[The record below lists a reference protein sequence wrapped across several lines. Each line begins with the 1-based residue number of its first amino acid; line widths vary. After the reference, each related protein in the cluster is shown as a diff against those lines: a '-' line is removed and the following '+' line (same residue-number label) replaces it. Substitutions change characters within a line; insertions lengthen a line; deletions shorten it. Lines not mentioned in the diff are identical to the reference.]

1 MEIVRQRIL
10 VVDDDPV
17 ISDIIKEALSGSG
30 FEVAVAENGQQ
41 ALDMISGYA
50 PHAIV
55 LDRRMPVMDGNE
67 MLRRLKANED
77 MKSIPVIMLTGD
89 HEIEQV
95 MESLELGA
103 NEYVVKPVVPGD
115 MVIRL
120 KVMLK
125 TGGIKRKEKKNF
137 EGFEGN
143 SSGW

>member
-1 MEIVRQRIL
+1 MHVVKQKIL

-17 ISDIIKEALSGSG
+17 ISDIIRESLRRGG
-30 FEVAVAENGQQ
+30 FEVSAAENGKQ
-41 ALDMISGYA
+41 ALEVLEGDL
-50 PHAIV
+50 PHAII

-67 MLRRLKANED
+67 TLKRLKSDERTKA
-77 MKSIPVIMLTGD
+77 IPVIMLTGD

-103 NEYVVKPVVPGD
+103 NEYVVKPVVPED
-115 MVIRL
+115 IVIRL

-125 TGGIKRKEKKNF
+125 TGGVRRKEKKDF

>member
-1 MEIVRQRIL
+1 MHVVKQKIL
-10 VVDDDPV
+10 LVDDDPV
-17 ISDIIKEALSGSG
+17 IRETVREALLQAG
-30 FEVAVAENGQQ
+30 FEVFTAENGQQ
-41 ALDMISGYA
+41 AIEALKKDVPDAVI
-50 PHAIV
+50 

-67 MLRRLKANED
+67 TLKCLKADE
-77 MKSIPVIMLTGD
+77 KTSAIPVIMLTGD
-89 HEIEQV
+89 HDIKQV

-103 NEYVVKPVVPGD
+103 NEYVVKPVAPED

-120 KVMLK
+120 KVTLA